1 MRFVEANY
9 YTVLWHVH
17 HRGKSSENYSEFIVI
32 RQILFSFLCY
42 YKRKEKY
49 TYKARTGQV
58 ILYSKSNKESQLRNS
73 NSYIN
78 LAHKPLTMGT
88 S

>member
-17 HRGKSSENYSEFIVI
+17 HRGKSSENYSGFIVI

-42 YKRKEKY
+42 YIRGRKN
-49 TYKARTGQV
+49 
-58 ILYSKSNKESQLRNS
+58 ILTRLELAKLF
-73 NSYIN
+73 YIVSPTKN
-78 LAHKPLTMGT
+78 HN
-88 S
+88 